1 MNEWILLLKFM
12 QEPKQYR
19 PAPPDPP
26 AIVETVKPATPPR
39 ELSAED
45 RAALK
50 RALECL
56 KPTGKLER
64 TTLPDGRVLYVP
76 ELKDECQPTR

>member
-1 MNEWILLLKFM
+1 MSEWILLLKFM
-12 QEPKQYR
+12 REPKQYR
-19 PAPPDPP
+19 PAPPEPP
-26 AIVETVKPATPPR
+26 AIVRQVKPATPPR

-56 KPTGKLER
+56 KPTGKLTR
-64 TTLPDGRVLYVP
+64 TTLSDGRVLYEP
-76 ELKDECQPTR
+76 ELIDECQQTR